1 MNFQWIFVTWIVIE
15 KMPKKIDL
23 CGPPQIL
30 PSENLP
36 SSSDIIRYKK
46 YLDTVQDHNL
56 IDIGR
61 LKLYKITIMRALS

>member
-1 MNFQWIFVTWIVIE
+1 
-15 KMPKKIDL
+15 MPKKIDL

-61 LKLYKITIMRALS
+61 LKHYKISIMIALL